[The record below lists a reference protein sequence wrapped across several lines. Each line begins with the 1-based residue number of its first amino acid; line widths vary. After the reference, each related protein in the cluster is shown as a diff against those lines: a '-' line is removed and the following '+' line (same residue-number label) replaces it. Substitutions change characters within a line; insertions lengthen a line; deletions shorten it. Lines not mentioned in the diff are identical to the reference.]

1 MSTKDR
7 IKELCKNNGISAN
20 KLEKNLGFAAGYIS
34 KLDKSTP
41 NAKNIK
47 MIADYF
53 NVSVD
58 YLMTGKDMEFTV
70 ETIDSTQEL
79 SEEEYKNACIELF
92 YDDVFGKGK
101 FRMEI
106 SKITFVRV
114 KYEGHGNL
122 RKPHPSPELEVSLV
136 DTYNIHQ
143 YELKMF
149 FYATR
154 IFDNISQNYTVFID
168 SFVFGPTIPSTTNPC
183 FA

>member
-1 MSTKDR
+1 MM
-7 IKELCKNNGISAN
+7 
-20 KLEKNLGFAAGYIS
+20 F
-34 KLDKSTP
+34 
-41 NAKNIK
+41 
-47 MIADYF
+47 
-53 NVSVD
+53 
-58 YLMTGKDMEFTV
+58 
-70 ETIDSTQEL
+70 
-79 SEEEYKNACIELF
+79 
-92 YDDVFGKGK
+92 FGKGK

-106 SKITFVRV
+106 IKITFVRV

-143 YELKMF
+143 YEIKMF
-149 FYATR
+149 FYAPR